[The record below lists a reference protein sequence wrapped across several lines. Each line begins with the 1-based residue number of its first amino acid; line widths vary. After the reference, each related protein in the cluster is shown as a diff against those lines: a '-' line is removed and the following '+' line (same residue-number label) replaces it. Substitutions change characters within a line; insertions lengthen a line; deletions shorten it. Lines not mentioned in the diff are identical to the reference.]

1 MSDWNE
7 LFGIR
12 EEITEQ
18 EKPFLPVKSSIEKRS
33 NYVQKSTI
41 PEGNRITKDDLE
53 TLKKDLLL
61 AMNHMIP
68 QGLETHIFSRVNLIH
83 FIGKRGSRG
92 TKLCE
97 LRDFFYP
104 TPVGEIDK
112 EVQKLRKERLIKKN
126 RCGWMSLSKRIIQ

>member
-1 MSDWNE
+1 MSDWNG
-7 LFGIR
+7 LFGV
-12 EEITEQ
+12 EEGTTEQ
-18 EKPFLPVKSSIEKRS
+18 KKLSTPVKSSIEKRS

-41 PEGNRITKDDLE
+41 PEGSRITKSDLE
-53 TLKKDLLL
+53 TLKNDLLV

-68 QGLETHIFSRVNLIH
+68 QGLETHIFSRETLIH

-104 TPVGEIDK
+104 TPASVIDS
-112 EVQKLRKERLIKKN
+112 EVQKLRNEGLLKKN
-126 RCGWMSLSKRIIQ
+126 RNGWMSLAKRA